1 LKSRYFK
8 NSKHKSSFMSRE
20 KLKKVAY
27 SVGKLLG
34 FLGLAFLFYKLSTE
48 YTLEGFYTKAVTF
61 ISELPFFILL
71 NLLSS
76 MIGIYVWHLML
87 KKYAKRD
94 FTYLISY
101 YYFAKTEIAK
111 YLPGN
116 LFHFVG
122 RQAMASK
129 LGITQIEMAKISLL
143 FTLLLAIGTLLAS
156 TFFALLSTVVTVEI
170 KAILVGVTLLSLF
183 GILLSYPLFTK
194 REKLLL
200 STIFAF
206 SIALQGVLLAW
217 LVQLQLDSL
226 NFALFFEVAAIYIIS
241 WLIGFVTPGA
251 SGGLGV
257 REGAFI
263 AIAAFLHLSIS
274 QDIVLFSILF
284 VRFINILVDLLLFLS
299 TFFIE
304 KRVDFRGALK

>member
-1 LKSRYFK
+1 M
-8 NSKHKSSFMSRE
+8 SKE

-27 SVGKLLG
+27 SIGKLLG

-48 YTLEGFYTKAVTF
+48 YTLESFYTKAKAF
-61 ISELPFFILL
+61 QAYLPFFILL
-71 NLLSS
+71 NFLSS
-76 MIGIYVWHLML
+76 IIGIYVWHLML
-87 KKYAKRD
+87 KKYAKRN
-94 FTYLISY
+94 FGYLVSY

-122 RQAMASK
+122 RQAMASE
-129 LGITQIEMAKISLL
+129 LGISQVAMAKVSLL
-143 FTLLLAIGTLLAS
+143 FTLLLVAGTLIAS
-156 TFFALLSTVVTVEI
+156 TLFAFFVSSVAFQMKLLLGVVTIVV
-170 KAILVGVTLLSLF
+170 IL
-183 GILLSYPLFTK
+183 GILFIYPIFSNH
-194 REKLLL
+194 EKLLL
-200 STIFAF
+200 SILFAF

-217 LVQLQLDSL
+217 MIQLQLGEQNLS
-226 NFALFFEVAAIYIIS
+226 LFFEVAAIYILS

-263 AIAAFLHLSIS
+263 ALANFVQLSIS

-284 VRFINILVDLLLFLS
+284 IRFINILVDLLLYFTTL
-299 TFFIE
+299 FIQ
-304 KRVDFRGALK
+304 KRIV